1 MNLVNTLRY
10 DTHFKNQMH
19 EYTAWGDSLCSGKET
34 IPIGHYDSW
43 REESEINPIPKIK
56 TISPIDIGRK
66 THYISHD
73 KQLINT

>member
-1 MNLVNTLRY
+1 M
-10 DTHFKNQMH
+10 Q
-19 EYTAWGDSLCSGKET
+19 EYTAESTIHCSGKKT
-34 IPIGHYDSW
+34 IPIGYYDFW
-43 REESEINPIPKIK
+43 RVESELNPIPKIK